1 MHCRGGGLH
10 LARQLAPVV
19 VKPPPK
25 SALFIGI
32 VACLAVMAWGG
43 LFGSFGLGPR
53 HCVLCSESN

>member
-1 MHCRGGGLH
+1 
-10 LARQLAPVV
+10 V

-53 HCVLCSESN
+53 HCVLCSENPSAR